1 MPRLRPAD
9 CVDRPRSVPRR
20 GSGAVGPGSAER
32 GASLQ
37 TSDHVV
43 KRSAPDQQPPC
54 RLVATREA
62 IAARLVETAMGT
74 HALALLAALDTAC
87 TNVAELGEAAAELF
101 RQHPD
106 YTIITSF
113 PGLADSTSS
122 GVLAEIGDD
131 RTRFADARALRP
143 TPAPHPS
150 PERPDVP
157 SRSPTD
163 TSRTTAS
170 PPSAGCGRL
179 HRHRE
184 LPNRPATIIGACA
197 NTATATP
204 PPTDTCSTNSSDSST
219 TAYNTDRPSTKPKHS
234 RRRFATP
241 RPSGQRPAT
250 RRPCTSA

>member
-1 MPRLRPAD
+1 
-9 CVDRPRSVPRR
+9 
-20 GSGAVGPGSAER
+20 
-32 GASLQ
+32 
-37 TSDHVV
+37 
-43 KRSAPDQQPPC
+43 
-54 RLVATREA
+54 
-62 IAARLVETAMGT
+62 MGT

-113 PGLADSTSS
+113 PGLADSTGS

-131 RTRFADARALRP
+131 RTRFADARTLKAYAGS
-143 TPAPHPS
+143 APITRASRRSLSITHRHIKNNRLATVGWMWAPS
-150 PERPDVP
+150 PPP
-157 SRSPTD
+157 
-163 TSRTTAS
+163 RTAQ
-170 PPSAGCGRL
+170 PPRDHYRRL
-179 HRHRE
+179 REHGDRH
-184 LPNRPATIIGACA
+184 
-197 NTATATP
+197 ATATP

-241 RPSGQRPAT
+241 RPSGKRPAT